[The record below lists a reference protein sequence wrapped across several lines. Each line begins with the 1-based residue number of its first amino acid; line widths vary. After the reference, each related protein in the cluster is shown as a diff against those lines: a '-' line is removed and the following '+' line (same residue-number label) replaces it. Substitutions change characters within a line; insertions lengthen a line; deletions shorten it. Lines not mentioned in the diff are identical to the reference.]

1 MSHLHENIKP
11 LLNQPEA
18 ERILKI
24 RSSSWIGY
32 PKANEI
38 MDKLDDLLIHP
49 KTLRM
54 PNLLIVGDTNNGKTV
69 VVNRFFSKN
78 KPIIDERTEQLV
90 ANVLYVQAPVKPDE
104 KRFYNSILDALHVP
118 YQFNDKVEKKEYQVI
133 TLLKKIGIKMLIIDE
148 IHQILSGTPTAQR
161 IFLNVIKHL
170 SNELQIVIVGVGI
183 RDAFN
188 VVNSDPQISNR
199 FEPKVLPLW
208 NMNEDYIRL
217 LASYEYILPLKKPSG
232 LTDQSLAIK
241 ILSMSEGTI
250 GEISAVLKLSAEL
263 AIKKGTECVTK
274 KILESIDYTS
284 PSDRKR
290 KYELAHRA

>member
-1 MSHLHENIKP
+1 MSHLHENIRP
-11 LLNQPEA
+11 LLNQPDA

-38 MDKLDDLLIHP
+38 MDKLDDLLVYP

-104 KRFYNSILDALHVP
+104 KRFYNSILDALYVP

-250 GEISAVLKLSAEL
+250 GEISTVLKLSAEL
-263 AIKKGTECVTK
+263 AIKKGAECITK